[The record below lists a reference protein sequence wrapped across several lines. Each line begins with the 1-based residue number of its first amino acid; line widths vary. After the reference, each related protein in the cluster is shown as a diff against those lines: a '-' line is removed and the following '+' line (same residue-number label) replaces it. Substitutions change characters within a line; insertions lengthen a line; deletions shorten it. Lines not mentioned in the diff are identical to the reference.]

1 MKKKVLWGFIGIVFL
16 VGLIYLFFP
25 KKVIYEVVPR
35 KEKIA
40 KEEENF
46 PENEV
51 MGWIRVQGT
60 DIDYP
65 ILDSTLPDDKMSE
78 NYVWK
83 NTLESE
89 KLEDHTII
97 YGHNIQNVSSHPL
110 IQNKS
115 HLRFEQLLGFV
126 YYDYAKEN
134 LYLQYSN
141 KTGDYLFK
149 IYSISF
155 FDTTEL
161 TVEEEEKNSYI
172 EKAKKDSFYH
182 YDVDVTKEDTL
193 ITLITCT
200 RFYGGNQSYEFK
212 IDGRLLR
219 KGEKATTYTV
229 KKNKKVYDGIEKK
242 LKEGEDDEEKL

>member
-1 MKKKVLWGFIGIVFL
+1 MT
-16 VGLIYLFFP
+16 
-25 KKVIYEVVPR
+25 
-35 KEKIA
+35 
-40 KEEENF
+40 EEEKYF
-46 PENEV
+46 KDNEV
-51 MGWIRVQGT
+51 LGWIRVQGT

-65 ILDSTLPDDKMSE
+65 VLDTTLADDKMTE
-78 NYVWK
+78 NYAWNNSWQK
-83 NTLESE
+83 E

-110 IQNKS
+110 IK
-115 HLRFEQLLGFV
+115 HKDHRRFEQLMGFV

-155 FDTTEL
+155 FDTTKL
-161 TVEEEEKNSYI
+161 NVEEEKSSYI
-172 EKAKKDSFYH
+172 ETTQKNSFYH
-182 YDVDVTKEDTL
+182 YDVDVTKDDSL

-200 RFYGGNQSYEFK
+200 RFYGSNQSYEFK

-219 KGEKATTYTV
+219 DGEKATSYNV
-229 KKNKKVYDGIEKK
+229 KKNDKVYEAILNK
-242 LKEGEDDEEKL
+242 LKEGEEDEKL